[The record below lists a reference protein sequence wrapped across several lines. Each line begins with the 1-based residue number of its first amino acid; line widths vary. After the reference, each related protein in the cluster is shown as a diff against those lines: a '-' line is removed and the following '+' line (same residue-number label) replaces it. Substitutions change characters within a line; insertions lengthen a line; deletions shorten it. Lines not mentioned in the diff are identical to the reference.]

1 MLRISKLLA
10 AVMALVLLFAVS
22 AFAVHGHFPYTPTV
36 ARAERNELQ
45 PHMSTLRKL
54 SRALDVDPAELVD
67 D

>member
-1 MLRISKLLA
+1 
-10 AVMALVLLFAVS
+10 MALVLLFAVP
-22 AFAVHGHFPYTPTV
+22 AFAVHGHFPYTATV

-54 SRALDVDPAELVD
+54 PPALDVDPAELVD